1 MDKTALVEHF
11 LEGVRGDPRA
21 AVLAGRCYERE
32 TVPYKALDSLIA
44 SLARYLRHLG
54 HNADALLP
62 RDVRPLVR
70 LFPVLQRAE
79 TVANAPIP
87 ASAESPDPHEQKRRG
102 FASLQ
107 ELLARSARRGPP
119 RLWVDDLQR
128 GDGDSAAPLAE
139 LVPPPEA
146 PAAV

>member
-87 ASAESPDPHEQKRRG
+87 ASAESPDPHEQKRRAG
-102 FASLQ
+102 ASPP
-107 ELLARSARRGPP
+107 EVLARVAPPGPP
-119 RLWVDDLQR
+119 VLWTCDLP
-128 GDGDSAAPLAE
+128 GGGGGNAALPAAP
-139 LVPPPEA
+139 
-146 PAAV
+146 